1 MKERLEINRQI
12 IYLTIDNVRID
23 TENGIEEKDNQFVAF
38 IKNEQPNDLNLE
50 EQVKNNKG
58 ENIVFPSIDY
68 ARGFV
73 VEKLKKTIYPPD
85 FLHPLHYKKENLD
98 ELMHKE
104 LVYDIGKPNS
114 DDIQDTIQGMMVECT
129 LAANPPHLPG
139 NATILLSGGSKRNLT
154 FFDIKRIRKE

>member
-58 ENIVFPSIDY
+58 ENKY
-68 ARGFV
+68 
-73 VEKLKKTIYPPD
+73 L
-85 FLHPLHYKKENLD
+85 FL
-98 ELMHKE
+98 
-104 LVYDIGKPNS
+104 S
-114 DDIQDTIQGMMVECT
+114 D
-129 LAANPPHLPG
+129 
-139 NATILLSGGSKRNLT
+139 
-154 FFDIKRIRKE
+154 